1 MATWFLKKTNR
12 MMMSEGELR
21 NVLLEIKRM
30 KEPLLNLAKRKS
42 STAT

>member
-1 MATWFLKKTNR
+1 MSTWFLKKTNR
-12 MMMSEGELR
+12 MMSEGELR

-30 KEPLLNLAKRKS
+30 KEPLLNLAKRKA